1 MKKEHDKRC
10 FKSLKRPGVFSMKNM
25 NANLTI
31 RANPGLLIGL
41 AKELLGDIN
50 WSDSVLVLSQDP
62 TEIEYFN
69 WGQ

>member
-1 MKKEHDKRC
+1 
-10 FKSLKRPGVFSMKNM
+10 MKNM
-25 NANLTI
+25 KANLMI

-41 AKELLGDIN
+41 AIELLGDIN
-50 WSDSVLVLSQDP
+50 WSDSVLVLGQDP

>member
-1 MKKEHDKRC
+1 M
-10 FKSLKRPGVFSMKNM
+10 FSIKNM
-25 NANLTI
+25 KANLMI

-50 WSDSVLVLSQDP
+50 GSKSVLVLSQDP

>member
-1 MKKEHDKRC
+1 
-10 FKSLKRPGVFSMKNM
+10 MKNLK
-25 NANLTI
+25 ANLMI

-41 AKELLGDIN
+41 AIELLGDIN
-50 WSDSVLVLSQDP
+50 WSDSVLVLGQDP